1 MFRRALRFFEHRLE
15 KRGTG
20 NPGSGGRDED
30 VRTGL
35 VSARVWIR
43 RAYDPPTRNDGYR
56 VLVDRIWP
64 RGVSK
69 DEAALDEW
77 VRDIAPS
84 DELRQWFGHDE
95 KRWDAF
101 RRRYRRELAHDD
113 DRVSALVDHAKRHR
127 VTLVFGAH
135 DAAHNNAVVLRD
147 VIEERLHAA

>member
-1 MFRRALRFFEHRLE
+1 MSGSAT
-15 KRGTG
+15 RG
-20 NPGSGGRDED
+20 SRGRDENNGTD
-30 VRTGL
+30 L

-56 VLVDRIWP
+56 VLIDRLWP

-77 VRDIAPS
+77 ARDVAPS

-95 KRWDAF
+95 HRWDGF
-101 RRRYRRELAHDD
+101 QRRYRQELAHDA
-113 DRVSALVDHAKRHR
+113 VQVASLVDQAKHRR

-135 DAAHNNAVVLRD
+135 DVAHNNAVVLRE
-147 VIEERLHAA
+147 VIEERLRAA